1 MTSRSDSS
9 DSRTLDS
16 YVKGG
21 EFEPYSRLI
30 DSADPLWVGKMSTL
44 TDDGDRWNMY
54 IINRFTALTGIPRYG
69 SPCVVY
75 SPGS

>member
-9 DSRTLDS
+9 ASRTLDS

-44 TDDGDRWNMY
+44 WMMMIG
-54 IINRFTALTGIPRYG
+54 GICT
-69 SPCVVY
+69 S
-75 SPGS
+75 